1 MPIEITPGLVITA
14 GIIIGAGE
22 PAPPPAV
29 TIITTEDDLFLT
41 TETDQILIT
50 EQS

>member
-14 GIIIGAGE
+14 GIIFGDGE
-22 PAPPPAV
+22 PAPVIAQ
-29 TIITTEDDLFLT
+29 ILITESGQELV

-50 EQS
+50 EQP

>member
-14 GIIIGAGE
+14 GIIFGAGE
-22 PAPPPAV
+22 PAPVVAQILITEADQELV
-29 TIITTEDDLFLT
+29 TES
-41 TETDQILIT
+41 DQILIT